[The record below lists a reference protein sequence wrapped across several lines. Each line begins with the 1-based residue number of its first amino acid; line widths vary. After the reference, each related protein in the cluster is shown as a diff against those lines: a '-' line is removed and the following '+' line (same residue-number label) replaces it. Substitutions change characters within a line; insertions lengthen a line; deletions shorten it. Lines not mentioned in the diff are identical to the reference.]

1 MQRTPPQGPA
11 TRRHQAHP
19 SNANLQ
25 GQGTGPLYPPMDEG
39 EPDSPS
45 RHENITPLG
54 TTTDSET
61 MQQLLASINSLK
73 ETVQTLNGAVQSLNV
88 RMDDQQMQIQGI
100 NGQIQDLNALFVR
113 SSSLIGRGNRSQSP
127 AMT

>member
-25 GQGTGPLYPPMDEG
+25 GQATSPLYPPMDEG

-45 RHENITPLG
+45 RHENVTPLG

-61 MQQLLASINSLK
+61 LQQILASVRAINTRL
-73 ETVQTLNGAVQSLNV
+73 
-88 RMDDQQMQIQGI
+88 DDQQR
-100 NGQIQDLNALFVR
+100 QIQDLNALFVR
-113 SSSLIGRGNRSQSP
+113 SGSPIGRDN
-127 AMT
+127 